1 VRAQDRARKEYMRR
15 VFGADAGDRTHYHL
29 VLDTIALGIDAS
41 VELIVAASRA
51 RTGQPPKE
59 S

>member
-1 VRAQDRARKEYMRR
+1 MRR
-15 VFGADAGDRTHYHL
+15 VFGVDAGDRTLFHL
-29 VLDTIALGIDAS
+29 VVDTVALGIDAS
-41 VELIVAASRA
+41 VELVLVASRA